1 MLTPADIE
9 NRVFK
14 KVKFGGYDINDVEDF
29 LEKVIVDFEMV
40 VKENTELKDRCEN
53 LQESVKYYKS
63 LEQGIEQTVNNAKA
77 EAEKIKDTAIIEAN
91 ELKDRKEKE
100 YKTRIGELDLEIKQ
114 RQYKLEETKKE
125 LQIYKIKIKSMLE
138 AGLKI
143 LDDEE

>member
-1 MLTPADIE
+1 MLTPQDIE

-14 KVKFGGYDINDVEDF
+14 KGKFGGYDINDVEEF
-29 LEKVIVDFEMV
+29 LEKIIVDFEAV

-63 LEQGIEQTVNNAKA
+63 LEQGIEQTINNAKE

-91 ELKDRKEKE
+91 EIRDRKEKE
-100 YKTRIGELDLEIKQ
+100 YKTKAGELDLEIKQ
-114 RQYKLEETKKE
+114 REYKLEEVKKE
-125 LQIYKIKIKSMLE
+125 IQIYKIKIKSMLE

-143 LDDEE
+143 IDEE